1 MCSHGGVYGAAV
13 DEAWRSH
20 STWEGNIRSDSE
32 ASDLSLRTN
41 SSLQRGEQ
49 GVLVTAAFTKDTALR
64 GLITAGF

>member
-1 MCSHGGVYGAAV
+1 LGCREDFSCEGAFY
-13 DEAWRSH
+13 R
-20 STWEGNIRSDSE
+20 EGNICSDSE

-49 GVLVTAAFTKDTALR
+49 GVLMTAAFTKDTALR